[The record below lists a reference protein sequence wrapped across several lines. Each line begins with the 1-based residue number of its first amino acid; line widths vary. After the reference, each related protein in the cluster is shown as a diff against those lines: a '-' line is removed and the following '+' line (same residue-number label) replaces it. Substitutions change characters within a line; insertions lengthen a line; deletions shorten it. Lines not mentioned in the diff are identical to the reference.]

1 MGPASS
7 GRVGKNDDPGGDDI
21 AGLTPFLRLSI
32 VQFLSRRW
40 RAAVGSDSGSKVVF
54 VSLAVAKGFH
64 LLTGVLQL
72 LLLLMVDVMAAD
84 NLDLGRVIDRLLS
97 FFDRC
102 CRGLGVAR
110 LEQIHRSGRHLGD
123 GRPFGG
129 TPDRT
134 RPPADHRVF
143 LELQD
148 QVRALQPQRIKIRQ
162 QKGSVNV
169 QVSIGGIR

>member
-110 LEQIHRSGRHLGD
+110 LEQIHRSGLVLVLLG
-123 GRPFGG
+123 
-129 TPDRT
+129 
-134 RPPADHRVF
+134 
-143 LELQD
+143 
-148 QVRALQPQRIKIRQ
+148 KM
-162 QKGSVNV
+162 
-169 QVSIGGIR
+169 